1 MASRMKKLIS
11 RGYYETKDEALEKCD
26 VFFAVGRITA
36 NEYKELLSLID
47 EIYGTK

>member
-11 RGYYETKDEALEKCD
+11 KGYYKTKEEALEKCD
-26 VFFAVGRITA
+26 VFFAMNRITA
-36 NEYKELLSLID
+36 NEYKELLSLIT